1 VLTDGGFWLVQI
13 LNSLQLAML
22 LFLLSV
28 GLTVI
33 FGLLN
38 FVNLAHGSL
47 YALGALCSYS
57 IVQLTG
63 SMWWAYVL
71 APIAVALVGA
81 LLYITIIDRMRAAG
95 PLRQV
100 LVTFGLL
107 FMLTDAQRFIW
118 GTDQLGVS
126 GTPFAHSLS
135 IAGQTYP
142 AYRLFIIAVGL
153 VVFVALHLLLEYTRL
168 GREVRAAVDDAETA
182 SCMGVNV
189 QRTFFMVFLVGCALA
204 GLAGA
209 VALPAFSAEAGMGV
223 AILVPTLV
231 IVVVGGLGSFKGA
244 FVGSLLIGTTL
255 TFGQVWFPQFAGVLM
270 YALLVVVLLF
280 KPAGLLPAR
289 SAAGS

>member
-1 VLTDGGFWLVQI
+1 MLTDGGFWLVQA

-47 YALGALCSYS
+47 YALGALFSYT
-57 IVQLTG
+57 IVQFTG
-63 SMWWAYVL
+63 SVWWSFLL
-71 APIAVALVGA
+71 APLAVSMVGA
-81 LLYITIIDRMRAAG
+81 LLYVTIIDRMRAAG
-95 PLRQV
+95 PMKQV

-118 GTDQLGVS
+118 GTDELGVS
-126 GTPFAHSLS
+126 GAPFSESLS

-142 AYRLFIIAVGL
+142 AYRLFIIVVGL
-153 VVFVALHLLLEYTRL
+153 GVFAALHLLLEHTRL
-168 GREVRAAVDDAETA
+168 GREVRAGVDDAQIA

-189 QRTFFMVFLVGCALA
+189 ERTFFVVFLIGCALA

-209 VALPAFSAEAGMGV
+209 VALPAFSAEAGMGIAV
-223 AILVPTLV
+223 LVPTLV
-231 IVVVGGLGSFKGA
+231 VVVVGGLGSLRGA
-244 FVGSLLIGTTL
+244 FVGSLLIGVTL
-255 TFGQVWFPQFAGVLM
+255 TFGRVWFPQFAGVLM
-270 YALLVVVLLF
+270 YVLLIAVLLF

-289 SAAGS
+289 S

>member
-1 VLTDGGFWLVQI
+1 MLTDSGFWLVQI

-57 IVQLTG
+57 IVQVTG
-63 SMWWAYVL
+63 SMWWAYLL
-71 APIAVALVGA
+71 APIAVSLVGA
-81 LLYITIIDRMRAAG
+81 LLYVTVIDRMRAAG
-95 PLRQV
+95 PMNQV

-118 GTDQLGVS
+118 GSDELGVS
-126 GTPFAHSLS
+126 GAPFSTSLS

-142 AYRLFIIAVGL
+142 AYRLFIIVVGL
-153 VVFVALHLLLEYTRL
+153 AVFAALQILLEYTRL
-168 GREVRAAVDDAETA
+168 GREVRAGVDDAEIA

-189 QRTFFMVFLVGCALA
+189 QRTFFIVFLIGCALA

-209 VALPAFSAEAGMGV
+209 VALPAFSAAAGMGL

-231 IVVVGGLGSFKGA
+231 IVVVGGLGSLRGA
-244 FVGSLLIGTTL
+244 FAGSLLIGTTL
-255 TFGQVWFPQFAGVLM
+255 TFGQVLFPQFAGVLM
-270 YALLVVVLLF
+270 YALLVLVLLF
-280 KPAGLLPAR
+280 KPAGLIPAR
-289 SAAGS
+289 KPAH